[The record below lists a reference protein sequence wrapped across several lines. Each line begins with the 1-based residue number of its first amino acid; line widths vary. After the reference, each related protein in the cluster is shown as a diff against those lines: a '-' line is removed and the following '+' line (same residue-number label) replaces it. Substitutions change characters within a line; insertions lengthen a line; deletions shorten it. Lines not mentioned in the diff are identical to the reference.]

1 MEVIC
6 DCGTQKTVRASHVD
20 SGSIASCGCYMR
32 TAHITHGRTGTPE
45 YIVFHGM
52 LQRCNNPNA
61 EQYMDYGG
69 RGIKV
74 EWESFQDFISDMGE
88 KPTMGHTIERI
99 NVHGNYCKENCM
111 WVDDDGLQNYNRTR
125 QSNNTSGRT
134 GVFWQAVSGKW
145 AAEIRV
151 AGQKVWLGVFE
162 NIDAAIKA
170 RELAELKYY
179 GFNKE

>member
-1 MEVIC
+1 
-6 DCGTQKTVRASHVD
+6 
-20 SGSIASCGCYMR
+20 
-32 TAHITHGRTGTPE
+32 
-45 YIVFHGM
+45 M
-52 LQRCNNPNA
+52 LQGCNNPNA